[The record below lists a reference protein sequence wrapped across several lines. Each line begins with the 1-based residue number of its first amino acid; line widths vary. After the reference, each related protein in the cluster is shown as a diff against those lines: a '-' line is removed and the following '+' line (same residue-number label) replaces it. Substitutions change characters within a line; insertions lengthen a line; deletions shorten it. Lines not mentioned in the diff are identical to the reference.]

1 MRHFLR
7 QGWGTQGWA
16 NPARISA
23 IQEYMKNCTQT
34 LEQERLKWFLEEEKL
49 EQQQALRKK
58 LSDAA
63 LAKLAKNQSASLQ
76 AAAEAQALAAA
87 AMLEGA
93 SELRVSAPDDFAVP
107 KAKAKGK
114 AKAKDKAKAETA
126 ADLKSVAENPETAA
140 ELKSVAEKPETAAEL
155 KAAGEKPASSV
166 FQDDLLLSCLLMKPE
181 TAAEPEPAAEKPEAA
196 AELELAG
203 EKPEAAAELEPAVE
217 KPEAAAGSESTE
229 ELQALSKRLEN
240 WQGSLKWSP
249 QEVKYYLKLC
259 EGLPQ
264 PRITALSNV
273 VIFGLGTCAKCRWVS
288 GCYMCDPEKAIRYHL
303 SQEGLVPKAKKATII
318 LEPADE
324 QIEPPKTGGGSDHE
338 FKSSGEAPIYIYIYI
353 TIIYICLLKYSYFVD
368 VFSVGED
375 CSNSQGLFF
384 ISFIN

>member
-1 MRHFLR
+1 
-7 QGWGTQGWA
+7 
-16 NPARISA
+16 
-23 IQEYMKNCTQT
+23 MKNCTQT

-196 AELELAG
+196 A
-203 EKPEAAAELEPAVE
+203 
-217 KPEAAAGSESTE
+217 GSESTE

-303 SQEGLVPKAKKATII
+303 SQEGLVPKAKKATVI
-318 LEPADE
+318 LEPADA

-353 TIIYICLLKYSYFVD
+353 
-368 VFSVGED
+368 
-375 CSNSQGLFF
+375 
-384 ISFIN
+384 

>member
-1 MRHFLR
+1 
-7 QGWGTQGWA
+7 
-16 NPARISA
+16 
-23 IQEYMKNCTQT
+23 MKNCTQT

-338 FKSSGEAPIYIYIYI
+338 FKSSGEAPIYIYI
-353 TIIYICLLKYSYFVD
+353 TIIYICLLRYSYFVD